1 MDRYFLFLIILVLGV
16 SSLFACAPIPQEY
29 GTLQGQVLIGPLQPV
44 IQEGEVE
51 PTPAPEVYA
60 AREIVLFKENGKTE
74 FTRVSIGP
82 NGSYRAEL
90 PVGIYVVDI
99 NHVGIDMASDLPR
112 KIKIAPQTVTILDI
126 SIDTGIR

>member
-1 MDRYFLFLIILVLGV
+1 MSRYFLFLTILTLGV

-29 GTLQGQVLIGPLQPV
+29 GTLQGQVSIGPLQPV

-60 AREIVLFKENGKTE
+60 AREIFVYNENGKTV
-74 FTRVSIGP
+74 FTRVSIGS

-90 PVGIYVVDI
+90 PVGFYVVDI
-99 NHVGIDMASDLPR
+99 NRIGIDMAEGLPR
-112 KIKIAPQTVTILDI
+112 KIEITSQTVTVLDI